1 MIRKVCSVL
10 VIVHFLNDRSADV
23 VQGERGEILVR
34 SDCQMLGYI
43 NNPAVTAETMDKDL
57 WVYTGDVGVIDK
69 NENLWIVDRIK

>member
-1 MIRKVCSVL
+1 
-10 VIVHFLNDRSADV
+10 
-23 VQGERGEILVR
+23 
-34 SDCQMLGYI
+34 MLGYI